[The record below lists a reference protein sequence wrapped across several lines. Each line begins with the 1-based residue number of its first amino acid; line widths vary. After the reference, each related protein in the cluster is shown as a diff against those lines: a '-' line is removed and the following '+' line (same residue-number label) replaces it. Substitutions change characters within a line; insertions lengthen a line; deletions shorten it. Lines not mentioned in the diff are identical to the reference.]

1 MQKYWQYRR
10 IFLSYKKSVLFEM
23 VKGKHIKKT
32 HETVKK
38 IKIKELGFKCG
49 SEEKMRKRRLG
60 CGIYVV

>member
-10 IFLSYKKSVLFEM
+10 IFLSYKRSILFEM

-49 SEEKMRKRRLG
+49 S
-60 CGIYVV
+60 